1 MACVFW
7 IKNLISA
14 KLGEANSVK
23 FRESFLVLLG
33 FLVLDFIVDFS
44 KIVRVLLE
52 EIEGIIRVS
61 ASPI

>member
-1 MACVFW
+1 MTCVFW
-7 IKNLISA
+7 IKNLVSA
-14 KLGEANSVK
+14 KLGEANSVE

-44 KIVRVLLE
+44 KVVRVLLE
-52 EIEGIIRVS
+52 EIESVIGVS